1 MSRSTA
7 LRRLVP
13 PPVDV
18 VATIL
23 LTAFIVGLTSGIA
36 HWHGPASTATTAA
49 GPGIPAAGVIWLI
62 AGVLPMLQRR
72 RFPLLAFLVCAALVI
87 SYYSSGY
94 PAGPSLVVPV
104 ILLASLA
111 FHRGPV
117 VAGCAGLAA
126 WLAVLGL
133 VLFRSSGGLT
143 DPMIFGVLVLAF
155 AAVAVG
161 TAGRTQRSA
170 RVATRARAEAEDQ
183 RRIEEERLRIAREVH
198 DVVAHSLA
206 MINVQAGV
214 AAHVADRRPEQ
225 AKEALLAIKEASRTA
240 LTDLRATLN
249 VLRSGEG
256 RAPTPGLQLLP
267 ELIATASAAGLTVT
281 ADGDIDGLPAP
292 VDVAAYRIV
301 QESLTNVVRHAD
313 GADTVHISLSRTAG
327 ELRIDVRDNG
337 RTPVNAT
344 SANATSSTGGN
355 GLRGMA
361 ERAQAL
367 GGSASAGPSDT
378 GGFAVLVRLPLN
390 TIGGPDHG

>member
-7 LRRLVP
+7 PRRLVP

-18 VATIL
+18 VAAIL
-23 LTAFIVGLTSGIA
+23 LTIFIVGVTSGIA
-36 HWHGPASTATTAA
+36 HWRGSTYPAV
-49 GPGIPAAGVIWLI
+49 GPGMSGGAIAWLV
-62 AGVLPMLQRR
+62 AGVLPLLARR
-72 RFPLLAFLVCAALVI
+72 RFPLLAFLASAALVI
-87 SYYSSGY
+87 SYYWSGY
-94 PAGPSLVVPV
+94 PAGPSAVVPV

-111 FHRGPV
+111 FHRGLV
-117 VAGCAGLAA
+117 VAGGAGLAA
-126 WLAVLGL
+126 WVGVL
-133 VLFRSSGGLT
+133 VLALLRTDQGLGN
-143 DPMIFGVLVLAF
+143 PLIFGVLVLGF

-240 LTDLRATLN
+240 LADLRATLN

-281 ADGDIDGLPAP
+281 ADGETGGLPAP

-313 GADTVHISLSRTAG
+313 GADAVHIGLSRTAG

-337 RTPVNAT
+337 RTSTNAT
-344 SANATSSTGGN
+344 STNGTSSTGGN

-367 GGSASAGPSDT
+367 GGSATAGPSDT